1 MDKAH
6 VRQLP
11 ALGDNALVKRL
22 HILLAAL
29 GMAGDGERS
38 EIKEAA
44 RLIPKLQRYHTT
56 PQTTALQFYPN
67 L

>member
-22 HILLAAL
+22 QILLAAL
-29 GMAGDGERS
+29 GMAGDG
-38 EIKEAA
+38 
-44 RLIPKLQRYHTT
+44 
-56 PQTTALQFYPN
+56 
-67 L
+67 